1 MSKKKKRSQ
10 DLVPILIAIAIVLG
24 FSSFFAPFV
33 FITIAQDFFYQQ
45 VIGIWLF
52 QSPIS
57 SYIIGG
63 ATFFYLG
70 LVVGILAYF
79 QSRVRGKKLFKT
91 FGTLLG
97 FVPGII
103 FIYLSVNQYY
113 YFTNEGI
120 YQNDLFSID
129 EKLYYWD
136 DIEQAAAVS
145 EKKDN
150 QVSLS
155 RLELTTKSGD
165 ILSYRYSRE
174 LVKSQY
180 NVRDVLE
187 ERGVELNQKLE
198 GEEAE

>member
-45 VIGIWLF
+45 VTGIWLF

-63 ATFFYLG
+63 VAFLYLG
-70 LVVGILAYF
+70 LVVGGLAYY
-79 QSRVRGKKLFKT
+79 QSRVRGKKRLKT
-91 FGTLLG
+91 VGTLLG
-97 FVPGII
+97 FIPGLI

-129 EKLYYWD
+129 EKFYDWD
-136 DIEQAAAVS
+136 EIEQAAAVS
-145 EKKDN
+145 EKKDK

-155 RLELTTKSGD
+155 RLELTIKSGD

-187 ERGVELNQKLE
+187 DRGVELKQKLE
-198 GEEAE
+198 GEEEE